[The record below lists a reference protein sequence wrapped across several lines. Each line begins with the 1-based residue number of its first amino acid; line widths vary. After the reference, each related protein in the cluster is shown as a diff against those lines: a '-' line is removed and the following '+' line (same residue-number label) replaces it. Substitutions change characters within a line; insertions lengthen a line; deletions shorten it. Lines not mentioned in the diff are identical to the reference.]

1 MRMAASRGLQLKHG
15 RKRGLQMIKQGMQF
29 TILIC
34 LACGAL
40 AHPIRSSESVVP
52 SRPGNGAGS
61 HIGGLCSRA
70 VLLAHVTSS
79 SSREQTERANIGGC
93 WTVRILV
100 ADDEPAIL
108 AAVRV
113 CLEAAGFEVSEASDG
128 LAALR
133 LCRTQS
139 VDLVLCDVFMPNQ
152 DGLETISV
160 LRQQNPSVK
169 IVAMSGGGSVWT
181 GGLLATAQEL
191 GASGVLQKPFTGK
204 QLLAVIRQ
212 VLKSA

>member
-1 MRMAASRGLQLKHG
+1 
-15 RKRGLQMIKQGMQF
+15 
-29 TILIC
+29 
-34 LACGAL
+34 
-40 AHPIRSSESVVP
+40 
-52 SRPGNGAGS
+52 
-61 HIGGLCSRA
+61 
-70 VLLAHVTSS
+70 
-79 SSREQTERANIGGC
+79 
-93 WTVRILV
+93 VRILV
-100 ADDEPAIL
+100 VDDEPAIL

-113 CLEAAGFEVSEASDG
+113 VLEAAGFEVSEAPDG

-191 GASGVLQKPFTGK
+191 GASAVLQKPFTGK

>member
-1 MRMAASRGLQLKHG
+1 M
-15 RKRGLQMIKQGMQF
+15 
-29 TILIC
+29 
-34 LACGAL
+34 
-40 AHPIRSSESVVP
+40 
-52 SRPGNGAGS
+52 
-61 HIGGLCSRA
+61 
-70 VLLAHVTSS
+70 
-79 SSREQTERANIGGC
+79 
-93 WTVRILV
+93 RILV
-100 ADDEPAIL
+100 VDDEPAIL

-113 CLEAAGFEVSEASDG
+113 VLEAAGFEVSDAPDG

-152 DGLETISV
+152 DGLETISA

-181 GGLLATAQEL
+181 SGLLATAQQL
-191 GASGVLQKPFTGK
+191 GASAVLHKPFSGK

>member
-1 MRMAASRGLQLKHG
+1 
-15 RKRGLQMIKQGMQF
+15 
-29 TILIC
+29 
-34 LACGAL
+34 
-40 AHPIRSSESVVP
+40 
-52 SRPGNGAGS
+52 
-61 HIGGLCSRA
+61 
-70 VLLAHVTSS
+70 
-79 SSREQTERANIGGC
+79 
-93 WTVRILV
+93 VRILV

-113 CLEAAGFEVSEASDG
+113 VLEAAGFEVSEAPDG

-133 LCRTQS
+133 VCRTQS

-169 IVAMSGGGSVWT
+169 IVAMSGGASVWT
-181 GGLLATAQEL
+181 SGLLATAQQL
-191 GASGVLQKPFTGK
+191 GASAVLHKPFTGK
-204 QLLAVIRQ
+204 QLLGVIRQ

>member
-1 MRMAASRGLQLKHG
+1 M
-15 RKRGLQMIKQGMQF
+15 
-29 TILIC
+29 
-34 LACGAL
+34 
-40 AHPIRSSESVVP
+40 
-52 SRPGNGAGS
+52 
-61 HIGGLCSRA
+61 
-70 VLLAHVTSS
+70 
-79 SSREQTERANIGGC
+79 
-93 WTVRILV
+93 RILV
-100 ADDEPAIL
+100 VDDEPAIL

-113 CLEAAGFEVSEASDG
+113 VLEAAGFEVSDAPDG
-128 LAALR
+128 VAALR

-152 DGLETISV
+152 DGLETISA

-181 GGLLATAQEL
+181 SGLLATAQQL
-191 GASGVLQKPFTGK
+191 GASAVLHKPFSGK